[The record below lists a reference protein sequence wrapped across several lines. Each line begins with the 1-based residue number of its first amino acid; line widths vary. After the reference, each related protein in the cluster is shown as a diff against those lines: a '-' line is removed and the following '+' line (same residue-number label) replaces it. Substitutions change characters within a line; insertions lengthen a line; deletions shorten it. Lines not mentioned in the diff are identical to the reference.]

1 MKNIIIYVLLMVLGL
16 SVYGQANPSDPN
28 YINLAHSYYNKG
40 EYDKALSMFQEL
52 YEKTNGK

>member
-1 MKNIIIYVLLMVLGL
+1 MVLGL